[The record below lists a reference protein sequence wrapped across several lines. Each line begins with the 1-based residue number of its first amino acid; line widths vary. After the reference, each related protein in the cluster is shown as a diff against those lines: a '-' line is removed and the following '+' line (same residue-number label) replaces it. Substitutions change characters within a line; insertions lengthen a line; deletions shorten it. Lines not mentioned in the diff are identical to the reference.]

1 MDGLVKLD
9 INGRHFRWRAERVDR
24 DEREILETLDAAVRS
39 AGATIEPIIA
49 SVDGQLQKNQG
60 EVLAW
65 QAIPLDR
72 YHTRLPE
79 SVRSSWVFVL
89 RANVA
94 TGAERHPNSH
104 QRMMSYRGRGDFQT
118 RPGREWCS
126 QHLTS
131 DPSAPLEE
139 RWISIP
145 PSVWHQGV
153 VGPHNWA
160 VVSFHTASEHELVE
174 ERPAT
179 RAADRARQRKYAA
192 DVR

>member
-1 MDGLVKLD
+1 M
-9 INGRHFRWRAERVDR
+9 ER
-24 DEREILETLDAAVRS
+24 DETDILQALDAAVRS
-39 AGATIEPIIA
+39 AAATIEPIIA
-49 SVDGQLQKNQG
+49 SVDRKLEEAPA

-65 QAIPLDR
+65 EAIPLER

-79 SVRSSWVFVL
+79 TIRSSWVFVL

-118 RPGREWCS
+118 QPGHEWCS
-126 QHLTS
+126 HYMTS
-131 DPSAPLEE
+131 DPAAPLER

-145 PSVWHQGV
+145 HNVWHQGV
-153 VGPHNWA
+153 VGPENWA
-160 VVSFHTASEHELVE
+160 VVSFHTVAEHELLE

-179 RAADRARQRKYAA
+179 EAGNAPRQRKYAA
-192 DVR
+192 DHGPDVSR

>member
-1 MDGLVKLD
+1 MDRG
-9 INGRHFRWRAERVDR
+9 ERQ
-24 DEREILETLDAAVRS
+24 ILKALDAAVRS
-39 AGATIEPIIA
+39 AAASIEPIIA
-49 SVDGQLQKNQG
+49 SVDRKLQEKPA

-65 QAIPLDR
+65 EAIPLDR
-72 YHTRLPE
+72 YHRRLPE
-79 SVRSSWVFVL
+79 SIRSSWVFVL

-126 QHLTS
+126 HHLTS
-131 DPSAPLEE
+131 DPSAPMEE

-145 PSVWHQGV
+145 PNVWHQGV
-153 VGPHNWA
+153 VGSDNWA
-160 VVSFHTASEHELVE
+160 VVSFHTVSEQQLVE

-179 RAADRARQRKYAA
+179 GLTEAATQRRYVAGERFDA
-192 DVR
+192 GR

>member
-1 MDGLVKLD
+1 MDWYEHG
-9 INGRHFRWRAERVDR
+9 
-24 DEREILETLDAAVRS
+24 ILEVLDEALRS
-39 AGATIEPIIA
+39 AAGTIDPIIA
-49 SVDGQLQKNQG
+49 SVDRKLQENPG

-65 QAIPLDR
+65 EAIPLDLYR
-72 YHTRLPE
+72 TRLPE
-79 SVRSSWVFVL
+79 SICSSWVFIL

-118 RPGREWCS
+118 QPDREWCS
-126 QHLTS
+126 HHLTS

-145 PSVWHQGV
+145 PNVWHQGV
-153 VGPHNWA
+153 VGSDNWV
-160 VVSFHTASEHELVE
+160 VVSFHTVREHELIE

-179 RAADRARQRKYAA
+179 GNLDPARQRKYAA
-192 DVR
+192 GEMLEDGR